1 MEDGRLTGPFPE
13 GRDPEEYDRAR
24 RRILWSLP
32 TGLYV
37 LGSAA
42 GGRRNLMT
50 LNWAMQVA
58 TAPKLVAVSVE
69 AAAVT
74 HRLVAEGGSFTLNV
88 IAREDRAIVRKF
100 VKPLDDDGSPG
111 SLSGFE
117 VTTAVTGAPILGC
130 ALAWLDCRVSH
141 TLAVG
146 SHTVFVGEVADCG
159 ARDGDGSAE
168 VLRMEDTRMSYGG

>member
-1 MEDGRLTGPFPE
+1 MVEGRLTGPFPE
-13 GRDPEEYDRAR
+13 RRDPEEYDRSR

-58 TAPKLVAVSVE
+58 TDPKLVAVSVE
-69 AAAVT
+69 ASAVT
-74 HRLVAEGGSFTLNV
+74 HRLVEEGGAFSLNV
-88 IAREDRAIVRKF
+88 IARDDRAMVRKF

-111 SLSGFE
+111 SLAGFE
-117 VTTAVTGAPILGC
+117 VTTAATGAPILSC
-130 ALAWLDCRVSH
+130 ALAWLDCRVRN
-141 TLAVG
+141 TLPVG

-159 ARDGDGSAE
+159 ARDGDGDDE

>member
-1 MEDGRLTGPFPE
+1 MAEGRLTGPFPE
-13 GRDPEEYDRAR
+13 GRDHEEYDRAR

-42 GGRRNLMT
+42 AGRRNLMT

-58 TAPKLVAVSVE
+58 TDPKLVAVSIE
-69 AAAVT
+69 AEAVT
-74 HRLVAEGGSFTLNV
+74 HQLVADGGSFTLNV
-88 IAREDRAIVRKF
+88 IARDDRAIVRKF
-100 VKPLDDDGSPG
+100 VKPLEDDGAPEA
-111 SLSGFE
+111 LAGFE
-117 VTTAVTGAPILGC
+117 VRTAVTGAPIL
-130 ALAWLDCRVSH
+130 AAAVAWLDCRVRH
-141 TLAVG
+141 TLPVG

-159 ARDGDGSAE
+159 ARVAEGNVE